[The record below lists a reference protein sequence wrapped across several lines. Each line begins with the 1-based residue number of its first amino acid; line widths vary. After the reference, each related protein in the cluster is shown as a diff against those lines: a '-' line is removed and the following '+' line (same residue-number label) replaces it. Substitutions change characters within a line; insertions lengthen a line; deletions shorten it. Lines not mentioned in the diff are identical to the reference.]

1 MFPGRAATY
10 NSSMKNTLFVVA
22 FALFS
27 LSAEAQIF
35 RLRITDY
42 DGADAIPAVK
52 NFIDTEIQKV
62 ENEINKDLPS
72 APPKR
77 LMEGMADSSVAA
89 GKGIGSDYASN
100 MDVLLIGAGVGVGA
114 DLEKDKNTD
123 SEMSG
128 VGVAPGIIVGMNLAW
143 MDARRFMGMDTDRLN
158 VYFNFMKYTLDQTLN
173 DKPNERSEAELD
185 MLAMGVHFRY
195 DWIKGNGSKWL
206 GWGGVKFHFGYE
218 YNKTDLTF
226 SSQINETVNETSSN
240 GEVISGTVSGSPSAK
255 IAVNTHSIPIE
266 LSTDV
271 QFLYILSLYT
281 GLGVDYNF
289 GQAKGSGALNGNES
303 PVTCTGGSCTG
314 AGDPTVLVKPEA
326 NIDATGKVTAFTP
339 RAFVGL
345 QVNIPYVRVFVQADK
360 VLGNEVVGA
369 TAGVRFVY

>member
-1 MFPGRAATY
+1 
-10 NSSMKNTLFVVA
+10 MKIILFLL
-22 FALFS
+22 ALIP
-27 LSAEAQIF
+27 LTANAQIF

-42 DGADAIPAVK
+42 DGADALPVLK
-52 NFIDTEIQKV
+52 NFIDSEIQKV

-89 GKGIGSDYASN
+89 GKGIGSDYASD
-100 MDVLLIGAGVGVGA
+100 MDVFLIGAGMGLGA
-114 DLEKDKNTD
+114 DLEKDKTTD
-123 SEMSG
+123 SDLSG
-128 VGVAPGIIVGMNLAW
+128 VGVAPGLIVGMNLSW
-143 MDARRFMGMDTDRLN
+143 MDSKSFLGMDTDRLN
-158 VYFNFMKYTLDQTLN
+158 IYFNFMKYNYEHTLN
-173 DKPNERSEAELD
+173 DKPNEKSEAELD
-185 MLAMGVHFRY
+185 MFTLGTHFRY

-226 SSQINETVNETSSN
+226 SSQINETVNQTAGTGENIN
-240 GEVISGTVSGSPSAK
+240 GIISGNPRAK
-255 IAVNTHSIPIE
+255 IAVNTHSIPLE

-271 QFLYILSLYT
+271 RFLYFLSLYT
-281 GLGVDYNF
+281 GLGVDYNW
-289 GQAKGSGALNGNES
+289 GQAKGSGNINGNNS
-303 PVTCTGGSCTG
+303 PVNCTGGTCTG
-314 AGDPTVLVKPEA
+314 AGNPTIQVKPEA

-345 QVNIPYVRVFVQADK
+345 QVNIPFVRIFVQADK

-369 TAGVRFVY
+369 TAGLRFVY

>member
-1 MFPGRAATY
+1 
-10 NSSMKNTLFVVA
+10 MKITLFFIV
-22 FALFS
+22 FALIPLTS
-27 LSAEAQIF
+27 HAQIF

-42 DGADAIPAVK
+42 NGADTFPAVK
-52 NFIDTEIQKV
+52 TFIDTEIQKV
-62 ENEINKDLPS
+62 ENEINKDFPS

-100 MDVLLIGAGVGVGA
+100 MDVFLIGAGLGIGA
-114 DLEKDKNTD
+114 DLEKDKTTD
-123 SEMSG
+123 SDLSG
-128 VGVAPGIIVGMNLAW
+128 VGVAPGVIVGMNLAW

-158 VYFNFMKYTLDQTLN
+158 VYFNFMKYDYEHSLS
-173 DKPNERSEAELD
+173 DKANEKSEAGLD
-185 MLAMGVHFRY
+185 MLAMGMHFRY
-195 DWIKGNGSKWL
+195 DWIKGNGNKFL

-226 SSQINETVNETSSN
+226 TSQINETVSETSSN
-240 GEVISGTVSGSPSAK
+240 GEVITGTVSGSPSAK

-281 GLGVDYNF
+281 GLGVDYNW
-289 GQAKGSGALNGNES
+289 GQAKGSGSLNGSNS
-303 PVTCTGGSCTG
+303 PINCTGGDCTT
-314 AGDPTVLVKPEA
+314 AGNPTVQVKPEA

-345 QVNIPYVRVFVQADK
+345 QVNIPFVRVFVQADK